1 MYVHLGGELIARV
14 TDIVAVLDV
23 RLVHSSDINQEFV
36 DKAGAA
42 KRLLGSGLT
51 PDCRALV
58 VTKAGVITSSLS
70 PATLARRMTHLRQ
83 AAMAWERET

>member
-36 DKAGAA
+36 DKAGVA

>member
-83 AAMAWERET
+83 AAMAWGRET

>member
-1 MYVHLGGELIARV
+1 LIARV

>member
-1 MYVHLGGELIARV
+1 VYVHLGGELIARV